1 MLIGITLLCNDI
13 NNVLI
18 QKKNKAKSSIFQ

>member
-18 QKKNKAKSSIFQ
+18 QEKNTAKSSIFQ